1 MNIAVFQD
9 WTADQVK
16 ARIIEASDTL
26 RASPGALGPRMK
38 QGAFSEMVAAHI
50 ATEYD
55 RAPSYRR
62 IISAGALSRME
73 ETWNWINGY
82 LAEADRKLIYDY
94 GFIKSRKGMFL
105 EQYLSKNEMVRRT
118 FERKIN
124 RCCQTI
130 ASALNRKHLVRLDIR
145 LDDVSQ
151 NSVED
156 QSTTV
161 MSKKRVERPSHW
173 RAEGAKPHIDP
184 DLPSERTLDHR
195 AIRARHSDRNRSLGV
210 RS

>member
-1 MNIAVFQD
+1 MNVAVFQD
-9 WTADQVK
+9 WTYEQVR
-16 ARIIEASDTL
+16 ARIIEAAETL
-26 RASPGALGPRMK
+26 MASPAALGPRMSG
-38 QGAFSEMVAAHI
+38 GAFSEMVAAHI

-62 IISAGALSRME
+62 MPSAAALSRME
-73 ETWNWINGY
+73 TTWGWINSY
-82 LAEADRKLIYDY
+82 LGEADRKLVYDY

-105 EQYLSKNEMVRRT
+105 EQYLSRNEMVRRT

-130 ASALNRKHLVRLDIR
+130 ASALNRKQLVRLDIP

-151 NSVED
+151 NHVEERS
-156 QSTTV
+156 STV
-161 MSKKRVERPSHW
+161 SSEKYAMHW
-173 RAEGAKPHIDP
+173 IAPDGKPQIDP

-195 AIRARHSDRNRSLGV
+195 AIRARHSDRNRSLGAKV
-210 RS
+210 

>member
-1 MNIAVFQD
+1 MNAAVFHD
-9 WTADQVK
+9 WTAAQVK
-16 ARIIEASDTL
+16 DRIIEAAETL
-26 RASPGALGPRMK
+26 RASPGALGPRMAN
-38 QGAFSEMVAAHI
+38 GAFSDMVAAHI

-55 RAPSYRR
+55 SAPAYRR
-62 IISAGALSRME
+62 VISAGALSRME
-73 ETWNWINGY
+73 ETWTWVNGY
-82 LAEADRKLIYDY
+82 LQEADRKLVYDY

-105 EQYLSKNEMVRRT
+105 EQYLSRNEMVRRT

-130 ASALNRKHLVRLDIR
+130 ALALNRKHLVRLNIR

-161 MSKKRVERPSHW
+161 SSGKRVQRPSHW
-173 RAEGAKPHIDP
+173 MAEDAKPQIDP
-184 DLPSERTLDHR
+184 DLPTERTLDHR
-195 AIRARHSDRNRSLGV
+195 DIRARHSDKNRSLGV